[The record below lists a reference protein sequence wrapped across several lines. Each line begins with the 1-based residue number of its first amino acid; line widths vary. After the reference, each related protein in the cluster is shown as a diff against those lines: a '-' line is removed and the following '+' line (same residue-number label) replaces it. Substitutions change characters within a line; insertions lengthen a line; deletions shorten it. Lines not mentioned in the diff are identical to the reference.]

1 MSNFAGSEEELL
13 DAMHL
18 LLNPEPGTHTRS
30 DELST
35 ILEDLCGVEIS
46 LQTVTELIFKAFPDA
61 QIKRKRI
68 KVNTT
73 TKTRINT
80 YPLYNMLITSNILIK
95 GYSRPSD

>member
-18 LLNPEPGTHTRS
+18 LLNPEPGTHIRS
-30 DELST
+30 DKLST
-35 ILEDLCGVEIS
+35 IIEDLCGFEIP

-80 YPLYNMLITSNILIK
+80 YHL
-95 GYSRPSD
+95 